1 VARSPLKEAFMHEF
15 PQQNGR
21 FNLSGID
28 LRRLTPE
35 QWVGLKTQIEL
46 RARSDRNRAIG
57 VAVGTALSWVWRT
70 FRSLLKRPRLRA
82 AWISQVRKSR
92 ERIAAA
98 ELRGLSDQWLAD
110 MGLTRGQIENCVRYR
125 PRPSSRTR

>member
-1 VARSPLKEAFMHEF
+1 MHEF

-21 FNLSGID
+21 FDLSGID
-28 LRRLTPE
+28 FRRLTPE
-35 QWVGLKTQIEL
+35 QWVRLKAQIEL

-57 VAVGTALSWVWRT
+57 IALGTALSWLGRT
-70 FRSLLKRPRLRA
+70 FRSLLRWPRLHA
-82 AWISQVRKSR
+82 AWISHVRKHR

-110 MGLTRGQIENCVRYR
+110 MGLTRGQIENRVRYH
-125 PRPSSRTR
+125 PRPLPRTR